1 MKYFAIGVL
10 FSIVALNVSAQKT
23 AGVATFPAEFSEN
36 HFDKAIPDTFF
47 HNFFNLGPVL
57 YPAPVGGWMN
67 GTNGYGEVEKGQETV
82 VTQTYQLTGL
92 IYWFAL
98 KDKNTGGDTS
108 SIIFKLYKKDA
119 IQLVNGV
126 ARLVPGTLQAT
137 DTVKLSDL
145 NTGAT
150 FAAGLN
156 YFALPQTIVNVQN
169 YVSAFSMELMN
180 PKDTVALYGTT
191 DSLVDITDRS
201 WEKWNGKWNT
211 IKNAW
216 TLDIDFAVF
225 PVVDMEGASIDEQSI
240 ANVKISP
247 NPADDHIRVALDK
260 PIYNS
265 YVILNASGQTVK
277 TGSINTDQIDIS
289 LSGFAAGYYI
299 LGVHSESNKDA
310 QFFRFVKK

>member
-23 AGVATFPAEFSEN
+23 AGSATFPAEFSEN

-47 HNFFNLGPVL
+47 HNFFNLEPVL

-67 GTNGYGEVEKGQETV
+67 GTNAYGEVEKGQETIV
-82 VTQTYQLTGL
+82 SQTYQLTGL

-119 IQLVNGV
+119 VQLVNGV

-137 DTVKLSDL
+137 DTLTLDSL
-145 NTGAT
+145 HTGTT

-169 YVSAFSMELMN
+169 YVSSFSMELMN

-225 PVVDMEGASIDEQSI
+225 PVVDMEGASIDEQNLAAI
-240 ANVKISP
+240 KISP
-247 NPADDHIRVALDK
+247 NPADDYIQVTLEK
-260 PIYNS
+260 PIYNN
-265 YVILNASGQTVK
+265 YVILNTAGQTVK
-277 TGSINTDQIDIS
+277 TGSINSDQVDIS

-299 LGVHSESNKDA
+299 LGLHSESGKDA